1 MLDTRGKPRAWI
13 DIHANTHIFIH
24 IYKPYKGKSETKELT
39 AGGNITLQLDIIY
52 GPFYNSH
59 IN

>member
-1 MLDTRGKPRAWI
+1 MQ
-13 DIHANTHIFIH
+13 THIYSY
-24 IYKPYKGKSETKELT
+24 IYTKPYKGKSETKELT